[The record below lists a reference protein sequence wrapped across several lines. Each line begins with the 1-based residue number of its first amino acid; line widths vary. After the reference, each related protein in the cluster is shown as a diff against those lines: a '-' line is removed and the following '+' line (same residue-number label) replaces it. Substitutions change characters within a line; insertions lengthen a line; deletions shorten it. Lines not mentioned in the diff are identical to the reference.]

1 MLTKINNNPLK
12 NQGFDRKTT
21 KFCKAIIL
29 QLKKKNNKQKL
40 LAGNNVLSKE
50 ISIFRIK
57 FTPNTLLQLSDLGF
71 SITFKFVTLTI
82 LNLSHIL
89 QMSDSPFSILSL
101 VLHLP
106 DYGSL
111 ILEPCP

>member
-1 MLTKINNNPLK
+1 MLRSQRKQQNSVKPLSF
-12 NQGFDRKTT
+12 NY
-21 KFCKAIIL
+21 
-29 QLKKKNNKQKL
+29 KKNKKQKL

-71 SITFKFVTLTI
+71 SITFKFVTLSI

-89 QMSDSPFSILSL
+89 QTELSMPKGKTF
-101 VLHLP
+101 VK
-106 DYGSL
+106 
-111 ILEPCP
+111 